1 MPRLDLMPEPVIL
14 PQWNAGNI
22 IKMVAKGRKGLSPEE
37 IEIIAAV
44 VLLIKNNLDPDDYE
58 IIFRMLSN
66 SKHLLNF
73 QPTPP
78 SKRTATPRTP
88 RVVIEQDN
96 FDDEDYLPFSFDID
110 QPEE

>member
-66 SKHLLNF
+66 SKLLLNF
-73 QPTPP
+73 QPTSP
-78 SKRTATPRTP
+78 SKRTATPRAP